1 MKTFFRVL
9 GYSRHL
15 PTRLVQFFVFSVLG
29 IVFSALSLVVVI
41 PMLDVLFDQVQASQV
56 APLPAFELS
65 GSYIKATFQHYFTR
79 LLIEQGK
86 TTTLF
91 YICIAIVSSV
101 MIGNAFRFL
110 ERVVA
115 SKIRLDVVKGLRQR
129 IFTNVTRLQIGFFNT
144 NRKGDLIS
152 RFSNDVQEVEGAVM
166 NSLKAVLKEPITII
180 VHFSLLFAIS
190 VKLTLF
196 TIIVLPL
203 VGGALAEIVR
213 RLKRQ
218 AKSSQE
224 TMGRIVNILD
234 ETFSGMRVIKAFNA
248 RGYILQKMEDENEFH
263 RKVNLSM
270 AYKNE
275 LASPVSEFLGVMIIA
290 GIMYFG
296 GTLILEGDDELAA
309 STFLTFLA
317 IFAQIIQPAKAFSN
331 GITSLQ
337 KGIASARRIFE
348 LIDTE
353 PIIENKPNAI
363 TLQSFEQG
371 IEFKNVSFAYEKELV
386 LRNINLRIEKG
397 KTIALVGPSGG
408 GKSTLADLV
417 PRFYDPTEGD
427 VLLDGISLRDYDIES
442 LRKQMGVVTQES
454 ILFNDTIFNNIA
466 FGMPNVTQDAVE
478 QAARIANAHDFIVQ
492 TENAYQ
498 TVIGERG
505 SKLSGGQR
513 QRLSIARA
521 VLKNP
526 PILILDEATSALDS
540 ESEKLVQEALF
551 NLMKNRTSLVIAHR
565 LSTIQHADEIVV
577 IQHGLVVERG
587 THTELYRQNGIYRK
601 LSDIQS
607 TMREGTNP
615 LNV

>member
-1 MKTFFRVL
+1 MDVFFRVL
-9 GYSRHL
+9 TFSRNL
-15 PTRLVQFFVFSVLG
+15 PSRLVMFFVFSVLG
-29 IVFSALSLVVVI
+29 IAFSALSLVVVI
-41 PMLDVLFDQVQASQV
+41 PMLDVLFDQVRETQV
-56 APLPAFELS
+56 TPLPNFELS
-65 GSYIKATFQHYFTR
+65 ASYAKAAFNHYFVS
-79 LLIEQGK
+79 LLAEKGK
-86 TTTLF
+86 ANTLL
-91 YICIAIVSSV
+91 YICLAIVCSV
-101 MIGNAFRFL
+101 MLGNTFRFF

-115 SKIRLDVVKGLRQR
+115 SKIRLDVVKGLRKK
-129 IFTNVTRLQIGFFNT
+129 IFENVTRLQIGFFNT

-152 RFSNDVQEVEGAVM
+152 RFTNDVQEVESAVM
-166 NSLKAVLKEPITII
+166 NSLKAVLKEPVTII
-180 VHFSLLFAIS
+180 VHFALLFAIS

-218 AKSSQE
+218 AQASQE
-224 TMGRIVNILD
+224 TLGRIVNILD

-248 RGYILQKMEDENEFH
+248 RGYILQKMEDENEYH
-263 RKVNLSM
+263 RRVNLSM

-275 LASPVSEFLGVMIIA
+275 LASPVSEFLGVVIIA

-296 GTLILEGDDELAA
+296 GRLILSGDDQLGA
-309 STFLTFLA
+309 SSFLTFLA
-317 IFAQIIQPAKAFSN
+317 IFAQIIQPSKAFSN

-348 LIDTE
+348 LVDTE
-353 PIIENKPNAI
+353 PVIENKPNA
-363 TLQSFEQG
+363 LPLKSFNDR
-371 IEFKNVSFAYEKELV
+371 IEFRNVSFAYEKEFV
-386 LRNINLRIEKG
+386 LRHINLNIQKG

-417 PRFYDPTEGD
+417 PRFYDPTEGE
-427 VLLDGISLRDYDIES
+427 VFIDGISIRDYDIES

-466 FGMPNVTQDAVE
+466 FGMPNVSQEAVE
-478 QAARIANAHDFIVQ
+478 QAARIANAHEFITQ
-492 TENAYQ
+492 TENGYQ

-577 IQHGLVVERG
+577 IQQGRIVERG
-587 THTELYRQNGIYRK
+587 THTELTRLNGIYKK

-607 TMREGTNP
+607 TMREGANP
-615 LNV
+615 LND